1 MNKIITLLF
10 LIIASNAFAKKAI
23 MRRPGFKDNN
33 NLPGQVI
40 YEVNVRQFTK
50 EGTFKAFAK
59 HIPRLKK
66 MGITTLWFMP
76 IQPIGVK
83 NRKGGLGS
91 YYSISD
97 YTAVNPEFGDVEDF
111 KNVIEQAHKLDMKVM
126 IDWVANHCAWDNK
139 WMKTNPEFFE
149 KDSSGK
155 MHSPFDWSDVVELDY
170 GNEGLQ
176 DAMIESMSYW
186 VTECNI
192 DGFRCDVAD
201 MVPLKFWMNARG
213 TIDNHKKVMWL
224 SETGGSDFL
233 QAFDMVYGWEW
244 MHALEEYH
252 KGKNNIAQ
260 LDSIAQWYL
269 QDYQRGKYRLLFTT
283 NHDENSWN
291 GTEYERF
298 GKQALDMAT
307 LTMMMPGVPLIYNGQ
322 EEPLKRRLK
331 FFEKDNIGFGKY
343 ALNPFYKKLIGDRQK
358 FYNQL
363 ARGEN
368 PVSKITLS
376 KKGNALAVTI
386 GSETKVYKT
395 MLVK

>member
-23 MRRPGFKDNN
+23 MRRPGFRDNN
-33 NLPGQVI
+33 NLPSQVI

-97 YTAVNPEFGDVEDF
+97 YTSVNPEFGDVEDF
-111 KNVIEQAHKLDMKVM
+111 KNVVELAHKSDMKVM

-149 KDSSGK
+149 KDSTGK

-170 GNEGLQ
+170 SNEGLQ

-186 VTECNI
+186 VTDCNI

-201 MVPLKFWMNARG
+201 MVPLKFWMNARNA
-213 TIDNHKKVMWL
+213 IDNHKKVIWL

-244 MHALEEYH
+244 MHALEDFH

-260 LDSIAQWYL
+260 LDSIAQWYIG
-269 QDYQRGKYRLLFTT
+269 DYQRGKYRLLFTT

-291 GTEYERF
+291 GTEYERY

-331 FFEKDNIGFGKY
+331 FFEKDDIGFSKY
-343 ALNPFYKKLIGDRQK
+343 TLASFYKKLIAERQK
-358 FYNQL
+358 YYNQL

-368 PVSKITLS
+368 PVSKITIG
-376 KKGNALAVTI
+376 KKRNALTVTI

-395 MLVK
+395 MIVK